1 MTAPASAPALD
12 GMRVLDMTQYE
23 AGTSSTQMLAW
34 LGADVV
40 KVESPYGDPGRR
52 AFTRGT
58 DDSQYFLN
66 YNSNKRSIVLDL
78 KSERG
83 RQLLLD
89 LVPNFDVF
97 VENYGPGVIENLDIG
112 YDVLS
117 AINPRLIYARIK
129 GFGLDGPYSGYKVFD
144 PLAQAAAG
152 AISVTGEPD
161 GEPVKPG
168 PTIADSGTGMQTAL
182 GVTAAWAQLQRT
194 GKGQLIELSMQ
205 EVMTMFMRTVTVPT
219 WGQQPAERRG
229 NRGGAPTGMYPCA
242 PGGKNDYIYIHV
254 ATTRLWDQ
262 LCASMGRDDLLV
274 DPRFQSG
281 RLRMQNADVLRE
293 EITKWTMQHTKHEA
307 MTILGDGG
315 CAVSA
320 VNDTQDVFND
330 PHLKARG
337 FFEQVEHPAEGT
349 ITLMK
354 SPIRMSESKV
364 PLKPAPTLGGD
375 TDQVLSDELGLSGHE
390 IDQLHEEQV
399 IFSRVRQADAVAGD

>member
-1 MTAPASAPALD
+1 MTTALD
-12 GMRVLDMTQYE
+12 GMRILDMTQYE

-52 AFTRGT
+52 AFSRGT

-78 KSERG
+78 KTERG

-89 LVPNFDVF
+89 LVPKFDVF
-97 VENYGPGVIENLDIG
+97 VENYGPGVIESLDIG
-112 YDVLS
+112 YEVLS
-117 AINPRLIYARIK
+117 AINPRLIYTRIK

-152 AISVTGEPD
+152 AISVTGDPD
-161 GEPVKPG
+161 GPPVKPG
-168 PTIADSGTGMQTAL
+168 PTIADTGTGMQTAL
-182 GVTAAWAQLQRT
+182 AITAAWAQLQRT
-194 GKGQLIELSMQ
+194 GEGQLIELSMQ
-205 EVMTMFMRTVTVPT
+205 EVMTMFMRTVSVVG
-219 WGQQPAERRG
+219 WAERPAERRG

-262 LCASMGRDDLLV
+262 LCTAMDRDDLLL
-274 DPRFQSG
+274 DPRFESG
-281 RLRMQNADVLRE
+281 RLRMQNADVLRA
-293 EITKWTMQHTKHEA
+293 EITQWTMQHTKHES
-307 MTILGDGG
+307 MKILGEAG

-320 VNDTQDVFND
+320 VFDTMDVFND

-337 FFEQVEHPAEGT
+337 FIEQVEHPVEGT
-349 ITLMK
+349 ITLMQ
-354 SPIRMSESKV
+354 SPIRMSASKV
-364 PLKPAPTLGGD
+364 ALRPAPTLGGD
-375 TDQVLSDELGLSGHE
+375 TDQLLSDELGLSSEE
-390 IDQLHEEQV
+390 IDRLHEEQV
-399 IFSRVRQADAVAGD
+399 VFSRARRADAVAGD

>member
-1 MTAPASAPALD
+1 MTTALD
-12 GMRVLDMTQYE
+12 GMRILDMTQYE

-52 AFTRGT
+52 AFSRGT

-78 KSERG
+78 KTERG

-89 LVPNFDVF
+89 LVPKFDVF
-97 VENYGPGVIENLDIG
+97 VENYGPGVIESLDIG
-112 YDVLS
+112 YEVLS

-129 GFGLDGPYSGYKVFD
+129 GFGLDGPYSGFKVFD

-161 GEPVKPG
+161 GPPVKPG
-168 PTIADSGTGMQTAL
+168 PTIADTGTGMQTAL
-182 GVTAAWAQLQRT
+182 AITAAWAQLQRT
-194 GKGQLIELSMQ
+194 GEGQLIELSMQ
-205 EVMTMFMRTVTVPT
+205 EVMTMFMRTVSVVG
-219 WGQQPAERRG
+219 WAERPAERRG
-229 NRGGAPTGMYPCA
+229 NRGGAPTGMYPCS

-262 LCASMGRDDLLV
+262 LCTAMDRDDLLL
-274 DPRFQSG
+274 DPRFESG
-281 RLRMQNADVLRE
+281 RLRIQNAEVLRA
-293 EITKWTMQHTKHEA
+293 EITKWTMQHTKHEG
-307 MTILGDGG
+307 MKILGEAG

-320 VNDTQDVFND
+320 VFDTMDVFND

-337 FFEQVEHPAEGT
+337 FIEQVEHPVEGT
-349 ITLMK
+349 ITLMQ
-354 SPIRMSESKV
+354 SPIRMSASKV
-364 PLKPAPTLGGD
+364 ALKPAPTLGGD
-375 TDQVLSDELGLSGHE
+375 TDQLLSDELGLSSDE
-390 IDQLHEEQV
+390 IDRLHEEQV
-399 IFSRVRQADAVAGD
+399 VFSRARQADAVAGD

>member
-1 MTAPASAPALD
+1 MTTALD
-12 GMRVLDMTQYE
+12 GMRILDMTQYE

-52 AFTRGT
+52 AFSRGT

-78 KSERG
+78 KTERG

-89 LVPNFDVF
+89 LVPKFDVF
-97 VENYGPGVIENLDIG
+97 VENYGPGVIESLDIG
-112 YDVLS
+112 YEVLS

-161 GEPVKPG
+161 GPPVKPG
-168 PTIADSGTGMQTAL
+168 PTIADTGTGMQTAL
-182 GVTAAWAQLQRT
+182 AITAAWAQLQRT
-194 GKGQLIELSMQ
+194 GEGQLIELSMQ
-205 EVMTMFMRTVTVPT
+205 EVMTMFMRTVSVVG
-219 WGQQPAERRG
+219 WAERPAERRG

-262 LCASMGRDDLLV
+262 LCTAMDRDDLLL
-274 DPRFQSG
+274 DPHFESG
-281 RLRMQNADVLRE
+281 RLRIQNAEVLRA
-293 EITKWTMQHTKHEA
+293 EITKWTMQHTKHEG
-307 MTILGDGG
+307 MKILGEAG

-320 VNDTQDVFND
+320 VFDTMDVFND

-337 FFEQVEHPAEGT
+337 FIEQVEHPVEGT
-349 ITLMK
+349 ITLMQ
-354 SPIRMSESKV
+354 SPIRMSASKV
-364 PLKPAPTLGGD
+364 ALKPAPTLGGD
-375 TDQVLSDELGLSGHE
+375 TDQLLSDELGLSSDE
-390 IDQLHEEQV
+390 IDRLHEEQV
-399 IFSRVRQADAVAGD
+399 VFSRARQADAVAGD